1 MKSNL
6 KNILLFVLLFFT
18 KNYCIAQQLHHL
30 SVEELIK
37 LQFIPKNHIEKF
49 EQLQVQDFQG
59 RIKPINTLALNL
71 LRKVYGKNDFKYAS
85 AEDKQY
91 KLNASQV
98 FLGMQYRPDA
108 WQLIPCIKVEK
119 STRDTISKIIEVS
132 KNNLVKPAHFFDFHG
147 NYKLQKLVTNAY
159 AKAEG
164 KRNTLDK
171 NVIKLDERLNIIWAI
186 FNGQFLR
193 IFPNILDENKTW
205 FAPNEKATFLTENQE
220 FYNKIIP
227 TYLKQLKE
235 GTEKNNWK
243 NANTTIQILDAFQKE
258 NGGKILLSGN
268 LIKWEVIYNRL
279 HIFFKCMLFYTITG
293 LILLFT
299 GFGTIF
305 FPKKWI
311 SILGKICYTV
321 ILAIFIFHGFGI
333 VIRWYISG
341 HAPWSNGYEAT
352 IFISWISV
360 LAGILFSKKTKL
372 PAAATA
378 LVAVCLMGIAHGNL
392 MNPEITNLVPVLKS
406 YWLMIHVAI
415 ITGSYGF
422 LTLGSL
428 LALIV
433 IICLCIVKPKNAPPI
448 LLKINEL
455 TKINEQT
462 TTIGLFMLS
471 IGTFLG
477 GVWANESWG
486 RYWGWDPKETWALIS
501 IIIYAFVLHVRIIFQ
516 KNNLLT
522 YNVFSLFALSSL
534 IMTFFG
540 VNYYLSGLHS
550 YAAGDAFPIPKWIFI
565 VIPTLITLCIIAKI
579 NFKRIK
585 KQNYPTNK
593 QFY

>member
-1 MKSNL
+1 MLLLCVKEKSL
-6 KNILLFVLLFFT
+6 S
-18 KNYCIAQQLHHL
+18 QQLHHL
-30 SVEELIK
+30 KLDELVQ
-37 LQFIPKNHIEKF
+37 LQLISKAHTKKF
-49 EQLQVQDFQG
+49 EQLQIQDFQG
-59 RIKPINTLALNL
+59 RIKPIHTLALDL
-71 LRKVYGKNDFKYAS
+71 LRKLYGKDEFKYIS
-85 AEDKQY
+85 AEGVKH

-108 WQLIPCIKVEK
+108 WQLIPCLKVEK
-119 STRDTISKIIEVS
+119 TTKDSISKIIEVS
-132 KNNLVKPAHFFDFHG
+132 KDNFAKPAHFFDFQG
-147 NYKLQKLVTNAY
+147 NYKLQKIVANAY

-171 NVIKLDERLNIIWAI
+171 NIIKLDERLNIIWAI

-193 IFPNILDENKTW
+193 IFPNIVDENQKW
-205 FAPNEKATFLTENQE
+205 FAPNENAFFLGEQQTI
-220 FYNKIIP
+220 YNKIIP
-227 TYLKQLKE
+227 TYLKQLKD
-235 GTEKNNWK
+235 GNTNNNWEK
-243 NANTTIQILDAFQKE
+243 ANTTIHIIDTFQKE
-258 NGGKILLSGN
+258 NAGENLLSHN
-268 LIKWEVIYNRL
+268 HVKWEVLYNNM
-279 HIFFKCMLFYTITG
+279 HVFFKSMMLYCIIG
-293 LILLFT
+293 LILLFV
-299 GFGTIF
+299 GFSEIF
-305 FPKKWI
+305 FLKKWI
-311 SILGKICYTV
+311 SKAGKISYF
-321 ILAIFIFHGFGI
+321 ILIGIFLFHGSGI
-333 VIRWYISG
+333 LIRWYISG

-352 IFISWISV
+352 IFISWITV
-360 LAGILFSKKTKL
+360 LAGIIFSRKTKL

-378 LVAVCLMGIAHGNL
+378 LIAVCLMGIAHGNL

-433 IICLCIVKPKNAPPI
+433 IICMSVMKPKNTSAT
-448 LLKINEL
+448 LSKIKEL
-455 TKINEQT
+455 TKINERT
-462 TTIGLFMLS
+462 TTVGLFMLT

-501 IIIYAFVLHVRIIFQ
+501 IIIYAFVLHIRIIFK

-550 YAAGDAFPIPKWIFI
+550 YAAGDSFPIPKWIYV
-565 VIPTLITLCIIAKI
+565 VIPSLIILCFIAKF
-579 NFKRIK
+579 NFKKNMTIK
-585 KQNYPTNK
+585 TV
-593 QFY
+593 